1 MILFPAIKPFRTHHL
16 SVDAI
21 HTIYVEECGTSGKI
35 PVLFL
40 HGGPGAGCAPMH
52 RRYFDP
58 ERYHIILFDQRG
70 CGKSTPHANLADNT
84 TWHLVEDI
92 ERIRKKLGINQWVVF
107 GGSWGSTL
115 ALAYAETHPEKT
127 LNLILRGIFLCRQQ
141 DIDWFYQQGASR
153 LFPEAWSHY
162 LKPIPKDEQH
172 QMINAYYQRLTSD
185 NEIERMAAAKAWSVW
200 EASTAT
206 FQTNKALQ
214 DCFADP
220 YFALS
225 FARIECHY
233 FINLCFFRDNQ
244 LLEDS
249 QKIAHIDGY
258 IVHGRYDAICP
269 VDQAT
274 ALKDA
279 WPRAELSIIENAGH
293 ALTEPGISQ
302 RLLNFTQE
310 VADKLR

>member
-1 MILFPAIKPFRTHHL
+1 MNIFPAIKPFQTHHL
-16 SVDAI
+16 KVDETHQLYI
-21 HTIYVEECGTSGKI
+21 EECGTRGKI

-70 CGKSTPHANLADNT
+70 CGKSTPHAHLDNNS
-84 TWHLVEDI
+84 TWHLVDDI
-92 ERIRKKLGINQWVVF
+92 EAIRQKLNIQQWVVF

-115 ALAYAETHPEKT
+115 ALAYAEKHPNKV

-153 LFPEAWSHY
+153 LFPEAWAHY
-162 LKPIPKDEQH
+162 LKPIPADEQH
-172 QMINAYYQRLTSD
+172 QMIEAYYKRLIGE
-185 NEIERMAAAKAWSVW
+185 NELERMAAAKAWSVW

-206 FQTNKALQ
+206 FVTNKSLQ
-214 DCFADP
+214 ACFSDP

-233 FINLCFFRDNQ
+233 FINLCFFRENQ
-244 LLEDS
+244 LLEDAH
-249 QKIAHIDGY
+249 KIADINGY
-258 IVHGRYDAICP
+258 IVHGRYDVICP

-274 ALKDA
+274 ALKQA
-279 WPRAELSIIENAGH
+279 WPNGELSIVENAGH
-293 ALTEPGISQ
+293 AITEPDITQ
-302 RLLNFTQE
+302 RLLHITQQ
-310 VADKLR
+310 VADELS